1 MQKNN
6 LNIKDIDKF
15 IFHQGSK
22 YIVDT
27 LIKRTGVDAGKVIF
41 DIADYGNTVSSSI
54 PIILEKIL
62 HNTNNK
68 YILISGFGVGLSW
81 SSNILINNK
90 TQLEFLEDCE
100 IGIVDPS
107 HLVTN
112 NKSRLLANLLNNYNI
127 GSWNNNPNSIRTT
140 ANFIVDYI
148 GDPELAPLEYRFN
161 INCSYIVVLSLLDN
175 KKYEQYVL
183 MVER

>member
-1 MQKNN
+1 MGEINIDGNEMGGGNPPESLLFENPKNF
-6 LNIKDIDKF
+6 DKF
-15 IFHQGSK
+15 PRVQQYF
-22 YIVDT
+22 
-27 LIKRTGVDAGKVIF
+27 
-41 DIADYGNTVSSSI
+41 
-54 PIILEKIL
+54 
-62 HNTNNK
+62 
-68 YILISGFGVGLSW
+68 
-81 SSNILINNK
+81 NILINNK